1 MNRAIAFL
9 DKSAFLNNWQIIKNI
24 NPNNKIVLV
33 VKANAYGHGYAVLLE
48 LIKDL
53 DIHALAVACID
64 EAKELRDIGYNKEIY
79 LFDGGAWMLCADML
93 VQYNLIPMI
102 GNLSE
107 VSYLSNYLT
116 KNNYSSNFKV
126 HLKIDTGFMRNGI
139 KISELNSF
147 IEIYKNST
155 KLKLE
160 GVCTHFH
167 SADNNKESIEKQ
179 KNEFYS
185 AISDL
190 EKSNIKFSYIHTDNS
205 AAFLQN
211 NNIVLSRYSVISRIG
226 LLAYGYAPISESINL
241 GLKPIMSIK
250 AKIIAHK
257 KLQIGDGVGYNHT
270 FIAPRKTDLAVV
282 SIGYADGVKRALSNK
297 GYLLFN
303 NKKVP
308 IVGRISMD
316 FLTVDITDAINQ
328 DELVIGKMVT
338 ILGEEGDLK
347 VDANDMAFWSDTI
360 SHEIL
365 TSFSQ
370 RIYRLIK

>member
-155 KLKLE
+155 K
-160 GVCTHFH
+160 
-167 SADNNKESIEKQ
+167 
-179 KNEFYS
+179 
-185 AISDL
+185 
-190 EKSNIKFSYIHTDNS
+190 
-205 AAFLQN
+205 
-211 NNIVLSRYSVISRIG
+211 IG
-226 LLAYGYAPISESINL
+226 R
-241 GLKPIMSIK
+241 
-250 AKIIAHK
+250 AH
-257 KLQIGDGVGYNHT
+257 V
-270 FIAPRKTDLAVV
+270 
-282 SIGYADGVKRALSNK
+282 
-297 GYLLFN
+297 
-303 NKKVP
+303 
-308 IVGRISMD
+308 
-316 FLTVDITDAINQ
+316 
-328 DELVIGKMVT
+328 
-338 ILGEEGDLK
+338 
-347 VDANDMAFWSDTI
+347 
-360 SHEIL
+360 
-365 TSFSQ
+365 
-370 RIYRLIK
+370 